1 MTHCVAEQVGY
12 DPKRSKVSDDK
23 LAEFIRSAISGDIT
37 EVPGIANRGK
47 EILAEGE
54 GDDCVTN
61 THQLIG
67 KFLSLRGPDKDGHE
81 VDSVEH
87 CDKFWY
93 WLQAKGINSNR
104 SGIVNAI
111 AEKVNTWIPGGPA
124 TGEDDAYVALR
135 KWGEKGEREGRA
147 VHCQGGGGVTVVFRC
162 EE

>member
-1 MTHCVAEQVGY
+1 MPEVGY

-23 LAEFIRSAISGDIT
+23 LAEFIRSAITGEIT
-37 EVPGIANRGK
+37 EVPGIAERGA

-54 GDDCVTN
+54 GDDVVTN
-61 THQLIG
+61 TYQLIG
-67 KFLSLRGPDKDGHE
+67 KFLALRGPDKGDHE

-111 AEKVNTWIPGGPA
+111 AEKVNTWIPGIY
-124 TGEDDAYVALR
+124 DADSYTA
-135 KWGEKGEREGRA
+135 
-147 VHCQGGGGVTVVFRC
+147 
-162 EE
+162 